1 MTTYFN
7 FRPLRV
13 QAIILPAVAAILIM
27 GCSPVSYQK
36 DGVLVR
42 AADGTKTAV
51 NFASPSL
58 VHVRAVPA
66 GENFSRRESLCVL
79 PQEAYTDWDRETQ
92 GDTLL
97 VLTTPALRLEIDLRD
112 GHIVFR
118 DAEGRLLNAE
128 DERRF
133 TPYSAGGEQ
142 AYSVLQ
148 TFRPD
153 PEESFYGLGQHQAD
167 EWDYNGRDEE
177 LYQYNTKISVP
188 FVVSS
193 KGYGLLWDSYSL
205 CRWGD
210 PREYAQL
217 GEVFT
222 LYDSEG
228 VEGALSGRYE
238 AADGTVLE
246 RRETALDQE
255 YLIAPELSR
264 VNGAPDFA
272 FEGSRVSFD
281 GCLEARES
289 GEYRFLLYYAGYM
302 RVWLDGREVVP
313 EIWRTAWNPNSR
325 KFSAELEQGQRS
337 RLHIEWIPD
346 GNVSYCG
353 LRCLSPRPEEEK
365 CRMSWWGEMQDQ
377 VDYWFIGGGNA
388 DGVVSGYR
396 RLTGK
401 APIMPKWVMGY
412 WQSRERYTSQEELLS
427 VLKGFRSRHIPL
439 DNIVQDWQYWE
450 DDAWGSHEFD
460 AERYPD
466 PKGMVDSIHALGA
479 RFMISV
485 WPKFYAGTEH
495 FDEMDSR
502 GWIYQTALRDSVED
516 WLGYRQS
523 FYDAYD
529 KGARELFW
537 KQMKEHL
544 YVLGVDAWW
553 MDASEPN
560 IHDCTDMAYRKAL
573 CGPTALGPSDR
584 YFNAY
589 ALMNAQAIYEGQ
601 RSEDPDT
608 RVFLLTRN
616 GFAGLQRYSTAS
628 WSGDIGT
635 RWEDMKS
642 QISAGLNFSLSGIPY
657 WTQDV
662 GGFSVE
668 KRYMAAQSA
677 GGPDL
682 DEWRELQAR
691 WHEWGAYC
699 PIYRAHG
706 QWPFR
711 EPWNVAPEGSPAYEA
726 ICSSIRDRYSL
737 LPYIYTLASRTW
749 FDDYTIMRAMAMD
762 FGDDPVCR
770 KLSDQYMFG
779 DALLVC
785 PVYEY
790 GCRSRRLY
798 LPAGRWYEVHGG
810 GVFESEGAWFDVP
823 APYGWC
829 PVFAKAGSVVP
840 HGEAVESTSEASS
853 DAIEVYVYAGADGDF
868 TLYEDDGV
876 SYDYENGAC
885 SRISLHWDDASRR
898 LDIGPREGSFES
910 IPAKRSIS
918 VRLHCPEGVIL
929 SESIEYDGSAAGINF
944 TLD

>member
-1 MTTYFN
+1 MTINQNYLPV
-7 FRPLRV
+7 RR
-13 QAIILPAVAAILIM
+13 PAVFLTMLLGLVSAA
-27 GCSPVSYQK
+27 CSPVSYRS
-36 DGVLVR
+36 DGVVVR
-42 AADGTKTAV
+42 AGDGSRTAV
-51 NFASPSL
+51 NFVSPSI
-58 VHVRAVPA
+58 VHIRAVPA
-66 GENFSRRESLCVL
+66 GESFSRRKSLSVI
-79 PQEAYTDWDRETQ
+79 PQEGFGDWSREMQ
-92 GDTLL
+92 GDSVL
-97 VLTTPALRLEIDLRD
+97 VLSTSCLRLEICLRD
-112 GHIVFR
+112 GLVTFR
-118 DAEGRLLNAE
+118 DADGRLLNAE
-128 DERRF
+128 ESRSF
-133 TPYSAGGEQ
+133 TPFSAGGED
-142 AYSVLQ
+142 AYTVRQ
-148 TFRPD
+148 TFVPD
-153 PEESFYGLGQHQAD
+153 AGESFYGLGQHQAD

-193 KGYGLLWDSYSL
+193 KGYGILWDSYSF

-210 PREYAQL
+210 PRDYADI
-217 GEVFT
+217 GDVFT
-222 LYDSEG
+222 LYDAEG
-228 VEGALSGRYE
+228 VEGALTGHYE
-238 AADGTVLE
+238 AADGSVLE
-246 RRETALDQE
+246 RREPSLCQE
-255 YLIAPELSR
+255 YLVAPGLDR

-272 FEGSRVSFD
+272 FDGSRVSYD
-281 GCLEARES
+281 GWLEAPES

-302 RVWLDGREVVP
+302 RLWLDGQELVP

-325 KFSAELEQGQRS
+325 KFRAELAQGQRS

-353 LRCLSPRPEEEK
+353 LRCLSPRPEEER
-365 CRMSWWGEMQDQ
+365 CGMSWWGEMQDQ
-377 VDYWFIGGGNA
+377 TDYWFIRGNDA

-401 APIMPKWVMGY
+401 AQIMPKWAMGY

-427 VLKGFRSRHIPL
+427 VLRGFRSRHIPL
-439 DNIVQDWQYWE
+439 DNIVQDWQYWK
-450 DDAWGSHEFD
+450 DDQWGSHEFD
-460 AERYPD
+460 PDRYPD

-495 FDEMDSR
+495 FEEMDSR
-502 GWIYQTALRDSVED
+502 GWMYPVPLRDSVDD

-529 KGARELFW
+529 EDARRLFW
-537 KQMKEHL
+537 QQMKDHL
-544 YVLGVDAWW
+544 YGLGIDAWW

-589 ALMNAQAIYEGQ
+589 ALMNARAIYEGQ
-601 RSEDPDT
+601 RSVNPDT

-635 RWEDMKS
+635 RWEDMKA

-668 KRYMAAQSA
+668 KRYMEAQTA
-677 GGPDL
+677 GGADL
-682 DEWRELQAR
+682 DEWRELQVR

-699 PIYRAHG
+699 PIYRSHG

-711 EPWNVAPEGSPAYEA
+711 EPWNIAPEGSPAYEA
-726 ICSSIRDRYSL
+726 ICNSIRDRYSL
-737 LPYIYTLASRTW
+737 MPYIYTLASRTW

-762 FGDDPVCR
+762 YGDDPVCR
-770 KLSDQYMFG
+770 SLGDQFMFG
-779 DALLVC
+779 ESLLVC

-790 GCRSRRLY
+790 GSRSRRLY
-798 LPAGRWYEVHGG
+798 LPEGRWYEIHSGE
-810 GVFESEGAWFDVP
+810 VFESAGAWFDVP
-823 APYGWC
+823 APYGYC
-829 PVFAKAGSVVP
+829 PVFAVAGSVIP
-840 HGEAVESTSEASS
+840 HGEPVEYTSAPSS
-853 DAIEVYVYAGADGDF
+853 DAVEVYVYAGADGDF
-868 TLYEDDGV
+868 VLYGDDGV
-876 SYDYENGAC
+876 SYAYERGEF
-885 SRISLHWDDASRR
+885 SRIPMHWDDSACRLEIAAREGTYEGMPASRR
-898 LDIGPREGSFES
+898 
-910 IPAKRSIS
+910 IS
-918 VRLHCPEGVIL
+918 VRLYTPDGVIL
-929 SESIEYDGSAAGINF
+929 SESVEYDGSPASISF
-944 TLD
+944 ILD